1 MGDIFSFQQIV
12 NGLQLG
18 SIYALIALG
27 YTMVYGIVRLIN
39 FAHGDFYMIGA
50 YAAYAAF
57 FLFNAYLPVK
67 LRIEPGNGLVFIVL
81 IVAMIVGAAVAMLS
95 NRLAYKPLR
104 YKPKLS
110 SLVTA
115 IGVSMFIEYFF
126 SAFPPIGPSPRGFPE
141 VLPKVVKEISIF
153 GAKAQVSN
161 YVVIDLLVAAA
172 LMIGLTLL
180 VQKTPL
186 GRAMRAVSQDKDA
199 AKLMGINVEGI
210 ISFTFLIGGAFAGA
224 AGLLAGLTYPRIM
237 PYMGI
242 QHGLKA
248 FISAVLGGIGNIPG
262 AMLGAYIMGLA
273 ETFANAYNSLLGEG
287 IAFVILIIV
296 LLVRPTGLL
305 GEKTADK
312 I

>member
-1 MGDIFSFQQIV
+1 MAELFSLQQIV

-57 FLFNAYLPVK
+57 FLFNAY
-67 LRIEPGNGLVFIVL
+67 IAPGNVLVFIVL
-81 IVAMIVGAAVAMLS
+81 IVAMFVGAAVAMLS
-95 NRLAYKPLR
+95 NRFAYKPLR

-141 VLPKVVKEISIF
+141 VLPKVMWTMGS
-153 GAKAQVSN
+153 AQVSN
-161 YVVIDLLVAAA
+161 YVVIDLVVAAA

-180 VQKTPL
+180 VQKSPL

-242 QHGLKA
+242 LPGLKA
-248 FISAVLGGIGNIPG
+248 FIAAVLGGIGNIPG
-262 AMLGAYIMGLA
+262 AMLGAYIMGIA
-273 ETFANAYNSLLGEG
+273 ETTANAYNSLLGEG
-287 IAFVILIIV
+287 IAFVILILV
-296 LLVRPTGLL
+296 LLVRPTGIL

>member
-1 MGDIFSFQQIV
+1 MGELFSLQQIV

-57 FLFNAYLPVK
+57 FLFNAY
-67 LRIEPGNGLVFIVL
+67 IAPGNLLVFIVL
-81 IVAMIVGAAVAMLS
+81 IVAMVVGAAVAMLS
-95 NRLAYKPLR
+95 DRLAYKPLR

-126 SAFPPIGPSPRGFPE
+126 SALPVIGPSPRGFPE
-141 VLPKVVKEISIF
+141 ILPKVMWTMGS
-153 GAKAQVSN
+153 AQVSN
-161 YVVIDLLVAAA
+161 YVVIDLVVAAV

-180 VQKTPL
+180 VQKSPL

-242 QHGLKA
+242 LPGLKA

-262 AMLGAYIMGLA
+262 AMLGAYIMGIA
-273 ETFANAYNSLLGEG
+273 ETTANAYNSLLGEG